1 MNTCGLGHDVVDVA
15 AFAEQLAE
23 PGSRMRALF
32 SVREVRQASDRARQ
46 KNDGEAVHLAA
57 KWAGKEAF
65 LKAWCDYLGDAPYPF
80 TLDNFPWPEI
90 EILDDSRG
98 VPHVS
103 LGKGAASV
111 FQTDYA
117 NSAAGARYSSAYSSA
132 SDNGP
137 YAVMQERRNARSAA
151 ALDYRCG
158 VDAAYPYFPE
168 PRWFDCL
175 RGGDDFCGIAP
186 EAPECY
192 MLYNVSIMVNLWGA
206 LTSRDVRLLK
216 NQIDKLDS
224 LPENCWFVILNAMG
238 ADLQPYESQLIHL

>member
-1 MNTCGLGHDVVDVA
+1 
-15 AFAEQLAE
+15 
-23 PGSRMRALF
+23 MRALF

-65 LKAWCDYLGDAPYPF
+65 LKPGAIILRCPYPF

-103 LGKGAASV
+103 LGKGTASV

-117 NSAAGARYSSAYSSA
+117 NSAAGARYSSAYSPA

-137 YAVMQERRNARSAA
+137 YAVMQERRNARSAQRSA
-151 ALDYRCG
+151 FGAGSMPHIHISLSHDG
-158 VDAAYPYFPE
+158 P
-168 PRWFDCL
+168 
-175 RGGDDFCGIAP
+175 IASAVVTISV
-186 EAPECY
+186 E
-192 MLYNVSIMVNLWGA
+192 
-206 LTSRDVRLLK
+206 
-216 NQIDKLDS
+216 
-224 LPENCWFVILNAMG
+224 
-238 ADLQPYESQLIHL
+238 

>member
-90 EILDDSRG
+90 EILDVPVVCRMCLWVRG
-98 VPHVS
+98 RR
-103 LGKGAASV
+103 
-111 FQTDYA
+111 Q
-117 NSAAGARYSSAYSSA
+117 SSKLITRIRLPALA
-132 SDNGP
+132 IPLLIPLLPITGL
-137 YAVMQERRNARSAA
+137 MQ
-151 ALDYRCG
+151 
-158 VDAAYPYFPE
+158 
-168 PRWFDCL
+168 
-175 RGGDDFCGIAP
+175 
-186 EAPECY
+186 
-192 MLYNVSIMVNLWGA
+192 
-206 LTSRDVRLLK
+206 
-216 NQIDKLDS
+216 
-224 LPENCWFVILNAMG
+224 
-238 ADLQPYESQLIHL
+238 

>member
-90 EILDDSRG
+90 EIL
-98 VPHVS
+98 
-103 LGKGAASV
+103 
-111 FQTDYA
+111 
-117 NSAAGARYSSAYSSA
+117 A

-137 YAVMQERRNARSAA
+137 YAVMQERRNARSAQRSTIGA
-151 ALDYRCG
+151 GSMPHIHISLSHDG
-158 VDAAYPYFPE
+158 S
-168 PRWFDCL
+168 
-175 RGGDDFCGIAP
+175 IASAVVTISV
-186 EAPECY
+186 E
-192 MLYNVSIMVNLWGA
+192 
-206 LTSRDVRLLK
+206 
-216 NQIDKLDS
+216 
-224 LPENCWFVILNAMG
+224 
-238 ADLQPYESQLIHL
+238 

>member
-32 SVREVRQASDRARQ
+32 SV
-46 KNDGEAVHLAA
+46 
-57 KWAGKEAF
+57 

-103 LGKGAASV
+103 LGKGTASV

-117 NSAAGARYSSAYSSA
+117 NSAAGARYSSAYSPA

-137 YAVMQERRNARSAA
+137 YAVMQERRNARSAQRSA
-151 ALDYRCG
+151 FGAGSMPHIHISLSHDG
-158 VDAAYPYFPE
+158 P
-168 PRWFDCL
+168 
-175 RGGDDFCGIAP
+175 IASAVVTISV
-186 EAPECY
+186 E
-192 MLYNVSIMVNLWGA
+192 
-206 LTSRDVRLLK
+206 
-216 NQIDKLDS
+216 
-224 LPENCWFVILNAMG
+224 
-238 ADLQPYESQLIHL
+238 